1 VGLQDVGHDRQR
13 DQHGEEHGEDPGTK
27 TSVISWIWV
36 SWIWVTVWLTRGKRF
51 GRSRCPSIR
60 RLVKKS
66 LGRLRF
72 PEKIHPKGGFCA
84 EKAHSVLMI
93 RHS

>member
-1 VGLQDVGHDRQR
+1 MIGSAISMARNMARNMARIL
-13 DQHGEEHGEDPGTK
+13 GTK

-36 SWIWVTVWLTRGKRF
+36 SLIWVTVWLTRGKRF

>member
-1 VGLQDVGHDRQR
+1 MIGSAISMARNMARNMARIL
-13 DQHGEEHGEDPGTK
+13 GTK